1 MSKSGRIGATIIVA
15 LVILIVVGSFI
26 FFILPMMTNSK
37 VNLWIGDGIF
47 KANVALDEK
56 TREKGW
62 NDKTSIESAEAL
74 IMVYPNE
81 DKIAVS
87 VKDMKVAVDII
98 WLDSNKKI
106 VYLAKDISPDSPQM
120 EITSDKSAK
129 YVIELASGMIDSKSI
144 NIGST
149 AVFDIEKEAK

>member
-1 MSKSGRIGATIIVA
+1 MSKFERTGATLIVA
-15 LVILIVVGSFI
+15 LAVLVIVGSFI
-26 FFILPMMTNSK
+26 AFILPMITNSK

-47 KANVALDEK
+47 KASVALDEK
-56 TREKGW
+56 GREKGW
-62 NDKTSIESAEAL
+62 NDKANVESAEAL

-81 DKIAVS
+81 DKVTVS
-87 VKDMKVAVDII
+87 VKDMKVTVDLV

-120 EITSDKSAK
+120 EIASEKSAK
-129 YVIELASGMIDSKSI
+129 YVIELAGGMIDSKSI